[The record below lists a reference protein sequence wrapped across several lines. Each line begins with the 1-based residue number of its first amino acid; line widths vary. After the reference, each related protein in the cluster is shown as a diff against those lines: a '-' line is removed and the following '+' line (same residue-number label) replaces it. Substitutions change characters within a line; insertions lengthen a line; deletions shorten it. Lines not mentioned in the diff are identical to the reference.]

1 MIVICSVRFFE
12 WLPFILLQIDPWMS
26 QLLMFFSSV
35 TGKEHP
41 AHPCIPKQASRWNGQ
56 CIFIVHSCHIANF
69 FHSRRMFTRFWW
81 NQSWAAS
88 LFASAWHWSTIT
100 AVTRQKVGGIDG
112 HKSAVSKSLHKL
124 DLGLSC
130 IHATEFNQQLQVLF
144 LTQPTLHAVTYNQRF
159 GVTRAMLL
167 LSQVLKF
174 LLLLVSLRIK
184 RLLTNTAKIT
194 KGWHAM

>member
-1 MIVICSVRFFE
+1 MTSIHLAPHRPLNVTAADF
-12 WLPFILLQIDPWMS
+12 L
-26 QLLMFFSSV
+26 SSV

-41 AHPCIPKQASRWNGQ
+41 ANLWIPNKDQDETVHVFSLCTVIISPISFTLAGCLQDSDETKAEKHPFLHQRDIDLRSQQSPDRKSEALMGTSRQ
-56 CIFIVHSCHIANF
+56 CP
-69 FHSRRMFTRFWW
+69 
-81 NQSWAAS
+81 
-88 LFASAWHWSTIT
+88 
-100 AVTRQKVGGIDG
+100 
-112 HKSAVSKSLHKL
+112 KSLHKL

-174 LLLLVSLRIK
+174 LVAPGKSLRIK
-184 RLLTNTAKIT
+184 RLLTNTAKIS

>member
-1 MIVICSVRFFE
+1 
-12 WLPFILLQIDPWMS
+12 
-26 QLLMFFSSV
+26 
-35 TGKEHP
+35 
-41 AHPCIPKQASRWNGQ
+41 
-56 CIFIVHSCHIANF
+56 
-69 FHSRRMFTRFWW
+69 MFTRFWW

-130 IHATEFNQQLQVLF
+130 IHATEFNQKLQVLF

-174 LLLLVSLRIK
+174 LLLLVKVWESNCFNKHSKDHQRLACDVVVWISCHSCFFYRTPLCWILLYLRQNKCCIF
-184 RLLTNTAKIT
+184 L
-194 KGWHAM
+194 